1 MQRITPVQKT
11 ASLRTLLQREAFVVA
26 PAVHD
31 IFSLRLVEQAGYQ
44 SACISGAM
52 LSYSLLGV
60 PDIGLLTLTECVEHC
75 RRLTRAASI
84 PITADADAGYGNPR
98 GVHYAVELFEEA
110 GAAGVNIE
118 DQVVPRR
125 WGSAAP
131 KEVVPLGEMLAKI
144 DAAQR
149 ARRDSNFMII
159 ARTDAFAC
167 ESTEQVI
174 LRARAY
180 QAAGADMLLPI
191 APRTEGD
198 IARLVRAL
206 DIPVTLSAGTGL
218 APSPSA
224 ANVSL
229 ERLRALGVRRVSLT
243 TLLPGAA
250 VAGMRRGL
258 DAMRLAG
265 GASDDGMAAAG
276 EGSLGALFD
285 AAEQIAFEDA
295 LLH

>member
-1 MQRITPVQKT
+1 MT
-11 ASLRTLLQREAFVVA
+11 AAYRLKGIGWFGGCVAIVLGFYLVSLQVA
-26 PAVHD
+26 AERKKLEGMD
-31 IFSLRLVEQAGYQ
+31 R
-44 SACISGAM
+44 
-52 LSYSLLGV
+52 
-60 PDIGLLTLTECVEHC
+60 
-75 RRLTRAASI
+75 
-84 PITADADAGYGNPR
+84 
-98 GVHYAVELFEEA
+98 
-110 GAAGVNIE
+110 
-118 DQVVPRR
+118 
-125 WGSAAP
+125 
-131 KEVVPLGEMLAKI
+131 KI

-167 ESTEQVI
+167 ETTEQVI

-191 APRTEGD
+191 APRTEDD

-224 ANVSL
+224 ANVAL
-229 ERLRALGVRRVSLT
+229 ERLRELGVRRVSLT

-250 VAGMRRGL
+250 VAGMRRSL
-258 DAMRLAG
+258 DAVRRAG
-265 GASDDGMAAAG
+265 SDDGMAAAG
-276 EGSLGALFD
+276 AASLGPLFE
-285 AAEQIAFEDA
+285 AAEQMAFEDA